1 LVDSYRKFAKAILS
15 VGCITLLIALRD
27 LILLSLLTKAI
38 GAHDY
43 GLWCQVQITFE
54 IMAFSASLGLPYAMT
69 RFMASMKKREE
80 IQELFNSVFLT
91 ALLSAAVITILLI
104 VFSSFIARAF
114 FEGITGIVV
123 ITAFIALLSVLD
135 NTCLT
140 YFRSFQQMGAY
151 SIAVVSRSYGEI
163 ILVACLVLTGHAIFG
178 VLVAVL
184 VARSVSFIVLYYLVR
199 SQLGFK
205 WPRFTRVRECLD
217 FSLPL
222 ISSNISGWILTS
234 ADRFVIS
241 YFLGATAVGVY
252 SAGYYVGSI
261 PLGVS
266 ALLTTVLLPRLSKSY
281 DENEMNEVK
290 AYMGSCLRYSL
301 AIIIPFV
308 CQATLLSKQLL
319 LMFSNPEIASRGSL
333 VVPFIALSTLFYGV
347 QAVIGFIIDL
357 VKKTRIAGVIWA
369 ISALVNL
376 GLDILVVPAT
386 GILGGINGAALT
398 TLVTYALAMVLT
410 VYFSS
415 KEFKF
420 DIGWQFIIKCLAAS
434 AIMSLVVWWIA
445 PQGTVATI
453 LTIIAGTVVY
463 TVTLIFI
470 KGLWKDEFEFL
481 RSLLQRH

>member
-1 LVDSYRKFAKAILS
+1 VDSYRKFARAILS
-15 VGCITLLIALRD
+15 VGSLTLLIALRD

-43 GLWCQVQITFE
+43 GLWCQVQVTFE

-69 RFMASMKKREE
+69 RFMASMEKREE

-91 ALLSAAVITILLI
+91 ALLSAAVITILLV

-114 FEGITGIVV
+114 FEGIIRIVI

-135 NTCLT
+135 NTCLS
-140 YFRSFQQMGAY
+140 YFRSFQRMGAY

-163 ILVACLVLTGHAIFG
+163 ILVAFLVLAGYAIYG
-178 VLVAVL
+178 VLIAVL
-184 VARSVSFIVLYYLVR
+184 VARSVSFIVLYFLVR

-205 WPRFTRVRECLD
+205 WPCFTRVRECLD

-252 SAGYYVGSI
+252 SAGYYIGSI

-290 AYMGSCLRYSL
+290 TYMGSCLRYSL

-308 CQATLLSKQLL
+308 CQAALLSKQLL
-319 LMFSNPEIASRGSL
+319 LMFANPEVAAQGSL
-333 VVPFIALSTLFYGV
+333 VVPIIALSTLFYGV
-347 QAVIGFIIDL
+347 QAVIGFIIEL
-357 VKKTRIAGVIWA
+357 VKKTRISGVIWA

-376 GLDILVVPAT
+376 GLDILVVPIS
-386 GILGGINGAALT
+386 GIWGGINGAALT

-410 VYFSS
+410 VYFSFR
-415 KEFKF
+415 EFKF

-434 AIMSLVVWWIA
+434 SIMSLVVWLIQ

-463 TVTLIFI
+463 TIVLIFL
-470 KGLWKDEFEFL
+470 KGLWKNELEFL
-481 RSLLQRH
+481 KNLLPGH

>member
-1 LVDSYRKFAKAILS
+1 MVDSYRKFARAILS

-54 IMAFSASLGLPYAMT
+54 IMAFCASLGLPYAMT
-69 RFMASMKKREE
+69 RFMASMEKREE
-80 IQELFNSVFLT
+80 IQELFNSIFLT

-104 VFSSFIARAF
+104 VFSSLIARAF
-114 FEGITGIVV
+114 FEGITGIVI

-135 NTCLT
+135 NTCLS
-140 YFRSFQQMGAY
+140 YFRSFQRMGAY

-163 ILVACLVLTGHAIFG
+163 ILVALLVLTGQAIYG
-178 VLVAVL
+178 VLIAVL
-184 VARSVSFIVLYYLVR
+184 IARSVSFIVLYYLVR

-205 WPRFTRVRECLD
+205 WPCFIRVRECLD

-234 ADRFVIS
+234 ADRFVIA
-241 YFLGATAVGVY
+241 YFLGATAVGIY
-252 SAGYYVGSI
+252 SAGYYIGSI

-281 DENEMNEVK
+281 DENKMNEVK
-290 AYMGSCLRYSL
+290 AYMSSCLKYAL

-308 CQATLLSKQLL
+308 FQATLLSKQLL
-319 LMFSNPEIASRGSL
+319 LMFANPEVASRGSL

-347 QAVIGFIIDL
+347 QAVIGFIIEL

-369 ISALVNL
+369 IAALVNL

-386 GILGGINGAALT
+386 AIWGGINGAALT
-398 TLVTYALAMVLT
+398 TLITYALAMVLT
-410 VYFSS
+410 VYFSF

-434 AIMSLVVWWIA
+434 AIMSLVIWWIN
-445 PQGTVATI
+445 PQETVSTI

-463 TVTLIFI
+463 VVVLIFL
-470 KGLWKDEFEFL
+470 KGLWKDELEFL
-481 RSLLQRH
+481 RKLLPGH